1 MAEMCMCRLDLTRW
15 GRRDSGRLESVIP
28 GVKNGVFMFSDSF
41 FFLLFPLS
49 STLPSAMT
57 TNSGRGNVEQGSSHL
72 CRYYLLVFASR
83 CEAGNGKLRFFFFGF
98 FLKFRILTKKLG
110 DFTWKQLFNFVWDHK
125 MSTTGFL
132 NAIWLWGDVSVHVLM
147 LKASSSHC
155 FYNAVA
161 WSRDI

>member
-28 GVKNGVFMFSDSF
+28 GVKNGVFMFWCPQAAFPSSSF
-41 FFLLFPLS
+41 HFPPLFLLLWS
-49 STLPSAMT
+49 QTAVGGTWSRVAVTCADIIYVYLPQDVKRET
-57 TNSGRGNVEQGSSHL
+57 GN
-72 CRYYLLVFASR
+72 YVF
-83 CEAGNGKLRFFFFGF
+83 F
-98 FLKFRILTKKLG
+98 FLKFRILMKKLG